1 MSTDTST
8 PQEKTQPSSDAQHP
22 IRWVLSNF
30 AKPHF
35 PHLIFGLIAS
45 FLARLLWLYPTVV
58 FGQTINNVLA
68 PDKQFTLLFVPQSA
82 LPTEQIPQILVSG
95 GIIASAFVVGSVLM
109 VLGSWTRTLAAYRI
123 QHELRTG
130 TYENV
135 QAQPISFFDNEHSA
149 DLMSIMNNDV
159 NQLHIFFSDT
169 LQSIG
174 QSVFIITGVGFYMVV
189 LHWQLAL
196 VTFIAPVLIS
206 IINYYYNEVLSPK
219 YLELRQNVSD
229 IHNVISNNLSGMD
242 IVKIYNKE
250 NEEKERIEASSEAYR
265 DVSWSVEK
273 LQIAMG
279 QISGRVTDI
288 GDLLVFIVGGIW
300 VVSGPPLFFTLPLE
314 AGTLVTFF
322 IFVRQFN
329 WPLHQI
335 PKIIDDYQEASAAS
349 SRVRGIF
356 SEPEKN
362 EYNEGKADLTDV
374 TGAVSYSDVRFSY
387 DDDDVPAVDDIS
399 FDVNAGETIGIV
411 GLTGAGKS
419 TMLKLLPRFYQP
431 DAGSIQ
437 IDNTDIR
444 NVDVESL
451 RQHIGYVGQN
461 PYIFEGSIADN
472 IGYSSPDWND
482 DDIESAAELVGADTF
497 ISELDEGYATEVGEE
512 GETLSGGQRQRISLA
527 RAIYNNPE
535 ILILDEA
542 TSHVD
547 NITESYIRNNLQ
559 DYLDQRTVFIIAH
572 RISSV
577 RDTDRIF
584 VMEEGR
590 IIERGTHQELLNQ
603 EGVFAALW
611 WIQTGEF
618 DKITPQ
624 QYQKLSHHSSISV

>member
-1 MSTDTST
+1 MSTDTSS
-8 PQEKTQPSSDAQHP
+8 QQDQNQSSSHSQHP
-22 IRWVLSNF
+22 IRWVIGNF
-30 AKPHF
+30 AKPHAPYIF
-35 PHLIFGLIAS
+35 FGLIAT

-58 FGQTINNVLA
+58 FGQTINNVLSS
-68 PDKQFTLLFVPQSA
+68 DTQFSLLFVPDTV
-82 LPTEQIPQILVSG
+82 LPTGQVSQILFSAVV
-95 GIIASAFVVGSVLM
+95 IASAFVVGSVLM

-123 QHELRTG
+123 QHEIRTG

-135 QAQPISFFDNEHSA
+135 QSQPISFFDNEHSA

-159 NQLHIFFSDT
+159 NQLHTFFSDT
-169 LQSIG
+169 LKSIG
-174 QSVFIITGVGFYMVV
+174 QSLFIITGVGFYMTV

-196 VTFIAPVLIS
+196 VTFIAPVLIFV
-206 IINYYYNEVLSPK
+206 INYYYNEILSPK

-229 IHNVISNNLSGMD
+229 INNVISNNLSGMD

-250 NEEKERIEASSEAYR
+250 QEEKERIEASSEAYR

-300 VVSGPPLFFTLPLE
+300 VVSGPPLMFTMTLE

-335 PKIIDDYQEASAAS
+335 PTIIDEYQEASAAS
-349 SRVRGIF
+349 GRVMGIYG
-356 SEPEKN
+356 EPDDN
-362 EYNEGKADLTDV
+362 EYNEGNEALNDV
-374 TGAVSYSDVRFSY
+374 DGSVRYSDVCFSY
-387 DDDDVPAVDDIS
+387 ENDDSSAVDDVS
-399 FDVNAGETIGIV
+399 FDVEAGETIGIV

-419 TMLKLLPRFYQP
+419 TMMKLLPRFYQP
-431 DAGSIQ
+431 DSGSIR
-437 IDNTDIR
+437 IDDTDIQE
-444 NVDVESL
+444 VDVESL

-461 PYIFEGSIADN
+461 PYIFEGTIADN
-472 IGYSSPDWND
+472 IGYSSPNWNS
-482 DDIESAAELVGADTF
+482 DDIESASKLVGAHTF
-497 ISELDEGYATEVGEE
+497 ISGLDEGYGTEVGEE

-559 DYLDQRTVFIIAH
+559 EYLEERTVFIIAH

-577 RDTDRIF
+577 RDANRIF
-584 VMEEGR
+584 VMEEGN
-590 IIERGTHQELLNQ
+590 IIERGTHQQLLDQ

-618 DKITPQ
+618 DKISPR

>member
-1 MSTDTST
+1 MSTDTSPRQDT
-8 PQEKTQPSSDAQHP
+8 TQSLSDSQHP
-22 IRWVLSNF
+22 IRWLLSEF
-30 AKPHF
+30 ARPHF
-35 PHLIFGLIAS
+35 PHLIFGLIAT

-68 PDKQFTLLFVPQSA
+68 TEKQFSLLFVPETVVPDGQVS
-82 LPTEQIPQILVSG
+82 QILFSG
-95 GIIASAFVVGSVLM
+95 GVIALAFVVGSVLM

-123 QHELRTG
+123 QHELRSG

-135 QAQPISFFDNEHSA
+135 QSQPISFFDNEHSA

-159 NQLHIFFSDT
+159 NQLHTFFSDT
-169 LQSIG
+169 LQSVG
-174 QSVFIITGVGFYMVV
+174 QSVFIISGVGFYMIV

-196 VTFIAPVLIS
+196 VTFVAPVLIF
-206 IINYYYNEVLSPK
+206 IINYYYNEILSPK

-229 IHNVISNNLSGMD
+229 INNVISNNISGMD
-242 IVKIYNKE
+242 VVKIYNKE
-250 NEEKERIEASSEAYR
+250 EAENERIEASSEAYR

-273 LQIAMG
+273 LQIAMS

-300 VVSGPPLFFTLPLE
+300 VVSGPPLFFTMALE

-329 WPLHQI
+329 WPLHQV
-335 PKIIDDYQEASAAS
+335 PTIIDEYQEASAAS
-349 SRVRGIF
+349 ARVQGIYGK
-356 SEPEKN
+356 PENN
-362 EYNEGKADLTDV
+362 EYDEDEAELNDV
-374 TGAVSYSDVRFSY
+374 DGSVTYSNVRFSY
-387 DDDDVPAVDDIS
+387 DDDLPAVDDIS
-399 FDVNAGETIGIV
+399 FEVDSGETIGIV

-431 DAGSIQ
+431 DSGSIQ
-437 IDNTDIR
+437 IDNEDIQD
-444 NVDVESL
+444 VDVESL

-472 IGYSSPDWND
+472 IGYSSPDWNR
-482 DDIESAAELVGADTF
+482 DDIESASELAGADSFITELV
-497 ISELDEGYATEVGEE
+497 EGYSTEVGEE
-512 GETLSGGQRQRISLA
+512 GDTLSGGQRQRISLA
-527 RAIYNNPE
+527 RAIYNDPE

-559 DYLDQRTVFIIAH
+559 GYLAQRTVFIIAH

-577 RDTDRIF
+577 RDADRIF
-584 VMEEGR
+584 VMEDGT
-590 IIERGTHQELLNQ
+590 IIERGTHQQLLDQ

-618 DKITPQ
+618 DKITPR
-624 QYQKLSHHSSISV
+624 QYQKLSHHSSLTV